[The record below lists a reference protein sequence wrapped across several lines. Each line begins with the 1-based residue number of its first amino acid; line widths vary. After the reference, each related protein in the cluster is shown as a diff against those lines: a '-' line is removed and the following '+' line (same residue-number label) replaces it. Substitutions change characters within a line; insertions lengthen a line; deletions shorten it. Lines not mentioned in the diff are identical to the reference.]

1 MIQNQNINL
10 RIDKETKDKLKLE
23 ANKQGR
29 SLSNHIKNIIANK

>member
-23 ANKQGR
+23 AKKQGI
-29 SLSNHIKNIIANK
+29 SLSNYIKNVIAKK